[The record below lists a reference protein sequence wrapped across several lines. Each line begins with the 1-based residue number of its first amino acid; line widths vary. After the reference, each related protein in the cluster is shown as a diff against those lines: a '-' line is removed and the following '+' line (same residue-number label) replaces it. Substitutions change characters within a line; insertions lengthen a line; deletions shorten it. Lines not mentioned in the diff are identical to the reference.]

1 METLE
6 IQPINSNGIISFDEG
21 QAIQEP
27 SSVSTDK
34 PFIQANTTEVS
45 LQEIKD
51 NHIIPVFIKDNE
63 PLISHADF
71 IETTLKVASDVYSGE
86 IINSPTVRV
95 SHPVKGRIPEAKNK
109 PANEL
114 EEWEKTI
121 YFERMAFIIEV
132 PSISDAVGGNTL
144 SLTIGGVKAYNMDN
158 LYSRKSDQH
167 FKIFVGFNNRVCLN
181 LKIWSDGYMGDLK
194 VTTIGQLSACIRSL
208 LEQHNAVFQLNQM
221 KMLCDYSL
229 SESQFAHLIGKARMY
244 QHLPKDVQR
253 DIPQLM
259 FGDQQ
264 ISSVVRDYYRDN
276 SFCRDEQGN
285 INLWRLYNLFTEA
298 NKSSYIDNFI
308 DRSVNAYHFIEKIRW
323 ALEEKSNN
331 WYLS

>member
-6 IQPINSNGIISFDEG
+6 MQPIELNGVISFDEG
-21 QAIQEP
+21 QSIQEP
-27 SSVSTDK
+27 SYVSTDK

-71 IETTLKVASDVYSGE
+71 IETTLKVALDVYSGE

-109 PANEL
+109 AANDL

-132 PSISDAVGGNTL
+132 PSISDVIGGNTL
-144 SLTIGGVKAYNMDN
+144 SLTIGGVKSYGLDN

-221 KMLCDYSL
+221 KLLCDYSL

-276 SFCRDEQGN
+276 SFCRDEAGN

-308 DRSVNAYHFIEKIRW
+308 DRSVNAYQFIEKIRW

-331 WYLS
+331 WYLG

>member
-6 IQPINSNGIISFDEG
+6 IQPHNSNGVISFDEG
-21 QAIQEP
+21 QSIQEP

-86 IINSPTVRV
+86 TILSPTVRV

-132 PSISDAVGGNTL
+132 PSISDVIGGNTL
-144 SLTIGGVKAYNMDN
+144 SLTIGGVKSYGMDN

-308 DRSVNAYHFIEKIRW
+308 DRSVNSYHFIEKIKW
-323 ALEEKSNN
+323 TLEEKGSN

>member
-1 METLE
+1 
-6 IQPINSNGIISFDEG
+6 
-21 QAIQEP
+21 
-27 SSVSTDK
+27 
-34 PFIQANTTEVS
+34 
-45 LQEIKD
+45 
-51 NHIIPVFIKDNE
+51 
-63 PLISHADF
+63 
-71 IETTLKVASDVYSGE
+71 
-86 IINSPTVRV
+86 
-95 SHPVKGRIPEAKNK
+95 
-109 PANEL
+109 
-114 EEWEKTI
+114 
-121 YFERMAFIIEV
+121 
-132 PSISDAVGGNTL
+132 
-144 SLTIGGVKAYNMDN
+144 
-158 LYSRKSDQH
+158 
-167 FKIFVGFNNRVCLN
+167 
-181 LKIWSDGYMGDLK
+181 MGDLK

-253 DIPQLM
+253 DIPQIM

>member
-6 IQPINSNGIISFDEG
+6 IQPINSNGVISFDEG

-63 PLISHADF
+63 PSISHADF

-86 IINSPTVRV
+86 TILPPTVRV

-121 YFERMAFIIEV
+121 YFERLAFIIEV
-132 PSISDAVGGNTL
+132 PSISDVIGGNTL

-194 VTTIGQLSACIRSL
+194 VTTIGQLSACIKSL

-229 SESQFAHLIGKARMY
+229 SECQFAHLIGKARMY

-253 DIPQLM
+253 EIPQLM

-276 SFCRDEQGN
+276 SFCRDKQGN

-323 ALEEKSNN
+323 AVEEKCNN

>member
-6 IQPINSNGIISFDEG
+6 MQPINSNGVISFDEG
-21 QAIQEP
+21 QSIQEP

-86 IINSPTVRV
+86 TILSPTVRV

-109 PANEL
+109 AANDL

-132 PSISDAVGGNTL
+132 PSISDVIGGNTL
-144 SLTIGGVKAYNMDN
+144 SLTIGGVKSYGLDN

-229 SESQFAHLIGKARMY
+229 SESQFARLIGKARMY

-264 ISSVVRDYYRDN
+264 IGSVVRDYYRDN
-276 SFCRDEQGN
+276 SFCGDEQGN

-323 ALEEKSNN
+323 ALEEKGNN
-331 WYLS
+331 WYLN

>member
-6 IQPINSNGIISFDEG
+6 IQPISPNGVISFDEG
-21 QAIQEP
+21 QAIQAP

-71 IETTLKVASDVYSGE
+71 IETTLKVASNVYSGE
-86 IINSPTVRV
+86 TILSPTVRV

-132 PSISDAVGGNTL
+132 PSISDAIGGNTL
-144 SLTIGGVKAYNMDN
+144 SLTIGGVKSYGLDN
-158 LYSRKSDQH
+158 LYSRKTDQH

-181 LKIWSDGYMGDLK
+181 LKIWCDGYMGDLK
-194 VTTIGQLSACIRSL
+194 VTTIGQLSACVRSL

-244 QHLPKDVQR
+244 QHLPKDVQK

-264 ISSVVRDYYRDN
+264 ISSVVKDYCRDN

-308 DRSVNAYHFIEKIRW
+308 DRSVNAYSFIEKIRW
-323 ALEEKSNN
+323 SLEEKNNN